1 MITLSLQTV
10 LFFPC
15 LLVWHKF
22 LLKTGHVVLDNRKLV
37 KWTLSIWF
45 YIYLADKC
53 VGLLYTLDIG
63 ARNFIFLRYLLF
75 CLCCELWI
83 SPSTCFQSENASWG
97 YVIYNPES
105 SLTLLFFSYTHQT
118 CQNIILAS
126 SRTYMQSDIPCE
138 YFSVITN
145 ICYLYFCNNFLTGST
160 TFFPCPSRQIS
171 ICLQVY
177 SLLFALPL
185 CASGSWTGLRSAVHL
200 APHGRD
206 PWKEASGKE
215 DTGGAY

>member
-1 MITLSLQTV
+1 MVLYLSGWQMCWFVIYSGHRSQKLHIPLLSSFLSL
-10 LFFPC
+10 L
-15 LLVWHKF
+15 
-22 LLKTGHVVLDNRKLV
+22 
-37 KWTLSIWF
+37 WTLDF
-45 YIYLADKC
+45 PK
-53 VGLLYTLDIG
+53 
-63 ARNFIFLRYLLF
+63 YLLPEWE
-75 CLCCELWI
+75 CIW
-83 SPSTCFQSENASWG
+83 S

-145 ICYLYFCNNFLTGST
+145 ICYLYFCNNFLTGFT